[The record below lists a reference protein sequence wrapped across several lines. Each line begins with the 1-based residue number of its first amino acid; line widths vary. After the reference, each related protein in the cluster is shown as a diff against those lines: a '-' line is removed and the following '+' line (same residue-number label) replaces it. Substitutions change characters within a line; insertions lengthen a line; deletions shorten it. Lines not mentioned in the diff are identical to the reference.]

1 VESPICKNSAL
12 VAGLAD
18 AAEEIC
24 AAADLT
30 ATAAAVM
37 RCLTRLLACSAVSFS
52 VFDLRTLDLFLDE
65 HQGALRSCH
74 KAPRLERSGNLAASL
89 EAGAQLLTLADEGG
103 REYFVLYENR
113 TPGRC
118 PECELRIPF
127 FRDPATLCVITLG
140 KKESGMDY
148 SSDEI
153 DALRVLIAM
162 LSSSSPSP
170 APAGGPCEGIPDAL
184 ASYQRRGSSACLLG
198 SSRQILAIKEKIA
211 CIAPTDASVLIT
223 GESGTG
229 KELVARAVHENSARR
244 NMPFLVINCGGIPEN
259 LLESELFGYI
269 KGSFTGA
276 YSDKAGLFEFAQG
289 GTVFLDEIAELP
301 PLLQVK
307 LLRVVQEKT
316 FRRIG
321 GSDDILVDVR
331 IISATH
337 RNLEDAVKTGSFR
350 EDLYYRL
357 NVIPIQLPP
366 LRERKEDIP
375 ILTNHFIEKYSLAF
389 GKEIRNISVYA
400 LELLMRYPFPGNI
413 RELENIIERSI
424 AMETTNIILPENLIL
439 SRNEKG
445 NRARINT
452 EFPEGGINLNEEL
465 TKLEK
470 DYLEKAL
477 EKAGGSKSKA
487 AELLR
492 ISYDSFHY
500 RCEKLGIDS

>member
-1 VESPICKNSAL
+1 MAKILVVDDDQGIREFLEIMLKGEGYRVTTASDAGKALNRCKK
-12 VAGLAD
+12 
-18 AAEEIC
+18 E
-24 AAADLT
+24 T
-30 ATAAAVM
+30 
-37 RCLTRLLACSAVSFS
+37 
-52 VFDLRTLDLFLDE
+52 FDLIITDLKMPKMDGIGFLREIKAISPETLVILITAYASGETAVNAMKEGAYDYIEKDFAIEDMKRIVRNALSAKGVKKEDALFLKE
-65 HQGALRSCH
+65 VAETTGVGGMV
-74 KAPRLERSGNLAASL
+74 GNS
-89 EAGAQLLTLADEGG
+89 
-103 REYFVLYENR
+103 REMVKVYATIRKIAN
-113 TPGRC
+113 TP
-118 PECELRIPF
+118 
-127 FRDPATLCVITLG
+127 AN
-140 KKESGMDY
+140 
-148 SSDEI
+148 
-153 DALRVLIAM
+153 VLI
-162 LSSSSPSP
+162 L
-170 APAGGPCEGIPDAL
+170 
-184 ASYQRRGSSACLLG
+184 
-198 SSRQILAIKEKIA
+198 
-211 CIAPTDASVLIT
+211 

-439 SRNEKG
+439 SRNEEG
-445 NRARINT
+445 NRARINA